1 MSRRKR
7 KPGPIQEGPTA
18 SGRRLFVPG
27 LNPWISV
34 NPVPNGVLP
43 TDVDTLTSD
52 DIDNGTPG
60 VWYYYDPVA
69 TTLDV
74 SGHST
79 DWVIQTANGIEFYA
93 DLSAAN
99 ATSSGG
105 NLRWDHLYT
114 EGGRIATALMKPDGS
129 GQFTFGDLE
138 GGSVE
143 FLIYPGETQP
153 HDDNEDCGLI
163 VGIAGKDIMDHT
175 GGTTEAHIFG
185 VRCTYE
191 NASAGSS
198 TVEAGFINPTKL
210 DAITGGSWLKLYYQ
224 CHFARKHTT
233 SDEYGC
239 SFHLGLTLD
248 TNESYGTNPKAGKH
262 TGEYKAAADKVYLF
276 IGVAASSDAT
286 SASGVLRTGA
296 FKIFYRLN
304 WNKENITP
312 DYVMGGNNQNSGFS
326 SGYFDS

>member
-1 MSRRKR
+1 MGRRKR

-52 DIDNGTPG
+52 DIDNGTLG

-93 DLSAAN
+93 DLSEAN
-99 ATSSGG
+99 DGTGG
-105 NLRWDHLYT
+105 NLQWDNTTT

-138 GGSVE
+138 GGGIE
-143 FLIYPGETQP
+143 FLIYPGEVSP

-163 VGIAGKDIMDHT
+163 VGVAGKDIMDHT
-175 GGTTEAHIFG
+175 GGATEAHIFG
-185 VRCTYE
+185 VRCTYQS
-191 NASAGSS
+191 ASAGSS
-198 TVEAGFINPTKL
+198 AVEGGFINPSKL
-210 DAITGGSWLKLYYQ
+210 DSLTGTSFLKFYGQ
-224 CHFARKHTT
+224 FHFARKHTT
-233 SDEYGC
+233 NDEYGC
-239 SFHLGLTLD
+239 GFHLGMGFG
-248 TNESYGTNPKAGKH
+248 TNEDYETAPKAGKQ
-262 TGEYKAAADKVYLF
+262 TAEYKAAADKVYLF
-276 IGVAASSDAT
+276 VGVAATSNNT

-296 FKIFYRLN
+296 FKIFYRLS